1 MRWLRRTALFLMSGV
16 FLTGVPRALYA
27 QTLLTNALSWFP
39 QQTVALEYSDASTL
53 RSLPDYASLRSHYL
67 GKNLRTLE
75 SSLAQI
81 GIREG
86 DVDQMVLGWQTG
98 VGKGMRYEGIA
109 TGEFSADSVAR
120 QAAIAKIAPRAVG
133 GFQAYCFPQDPNQ
146 TCVAVVDGSLGLF
159 GPLPYLEGMLKA
171 RAGDGPSIAS
181 NVQFTQYVRNAQSD
195 APIWGVALGPAVAKW
210 FKAWMPGEKNLQM
223 DWAAAFKDVR
233 AISYEIETGD
243 NLNLN
248 VKLDCASQQAASSVR
263 QLLEGM
269 KLVQQMAWQTSNPG
283 QPNPFKN
290 VTVEADSRQVSFKL
304 TAAYA
309 ALERAGPLGH
319 L

>member
-1 MRWLRRTALFLMSGV
+1 MLLALGV
-16 FLTGVPRALYA
+16 FLTGAPRALRA

-39 QQTVALEYSDASTL
+39 QQTIALEYSNTSAL
-53 RSLPDYASLRSHYL
+53 RSLPDYASLRSHFL

-75 SSLAQI
+75 GSLAQI
-81 GIREG
+81 GIHED
-86 DVDQMVLGWQTG
+86 DVDQMVLGWQSG
-98 VGKGMRYEGIA
+98 AGKDMRYEGIA
-109 TGEFSADSVAR
+109 TGEFSAESVAR
-120 QAAIAKIAPRAVG
+120 QAAVAKIPPHPVA
-133 GFQAYCFPQDPNQ
+133 GFQAYCFPQDPNR
-146 TCVAVVDGSLGLF
+146 TCVAVVDGSLGVF

-171 RAGDGPSIAS
+171 RTGDGPSIAS
-181 NVQFTQYVRNAQSD
+181 NAQFTKFVRDSQSD
-195 APIWGVALGPAVAKW
+195 APIWGVALGPAVSKW

-233 AISYEIETGD
+233 TISYEIEAGD
-243 NLNLN
+243 NVHLN
-248 VKLDCASQQAASSVR
+248 VKLDCASLQAASSVR

-269 KLVQQMAWQTSNPG
+269 KLVQQMAWQSSNPG
-283 QPNPFKN
+283 QSNPFQN
-290 VTVEADSRQVSFKL
+290 VTVEVESRQVSFKL